1 MKSSNHLHIARLMS
15 ECPPPACPEHLW
27 KGVSHTTLETLN
39 PAEQGDA
46 FSAPGWKQ
54 VPRACTVFRTL
65 AGGRG
70 CVHAHMLLPARGSA
84 AWPAF
89 PWAGHRATA
98 EEREAPAL
106 TRARTFHAHRAST
119 PFLRCGLRERV
130 CLVSDCAA
138 GVSTQAL
145 VGLRE
150 LCPCWSAPRK
160 APHGA

>member
-54 VPRACTVFRTL
+54 VPRACTVSRTL

-98 EEREAPAL
+98 EEREAPAPSCPD
-106 TRARTFHAHRAST
+106 TRTHLSRSQSQHTVFKMR
-119 PFLRCGLRERV
+119 
-130 CLVSDCAA
+130 
-138 GVSTQAL
+138 
-145 VGLRE
+145 
-150 LCPCWSAPRK
+150 APRK
-160 APHGA
+160 GLFGK